1 MNARDFVLANNQICA
16 VDGLARQLLLSK
28 PSDSGMITM
37 VWARVVVPDPRSG
50 CLYNSWVW
58 VAPGSAGQLVEL

>member
-28 PSDSGMITM
+28 PSEWSGRAWYSQTNALG
-37 VWARVVVPDPRSG
+37 VYTTRGSG
-50 CLYNSWVW
+50 
-58 VAPGSAGQLVEL
+58 